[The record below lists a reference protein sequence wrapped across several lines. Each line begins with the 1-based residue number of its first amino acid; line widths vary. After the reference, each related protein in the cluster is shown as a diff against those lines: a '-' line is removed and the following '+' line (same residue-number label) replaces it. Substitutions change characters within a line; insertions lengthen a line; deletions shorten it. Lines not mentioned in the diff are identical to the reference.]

1 MISDRELVQKIK
13 PELKRLNLTKE
24 QRITIAIVIKRN
36 CQHLDKC
43 LEYLKSADAKTDG
56 DEIQSKII
64 DICY

>member
-36 CQHLDKC
+36 SQHMDEC
-43 LEYLKSADAKTDG
+43 VEYLRSVNAKTDG